1 MCICIHVF
9 PHQRGWKN
17 PAAPAFKVA
26 RSWVCALEH
35 IGSAAEI
42 SRCGVMPCH
51 WCRTTIRTGAVALA
65 ARSCH
70 AMEDL
75 FLHWE
80 LFVYCRTNL
89 FSFHFLIGEI
99 QSGLEAMLKRV
110 VSNLLSFCRSWPVM
124 ICDDGAAWPIF
135 PAIKSTRGVPNR
147 W

>member
-1 MCICIHVF
+1 MINHYIMYIYNIYIWVEY
-9 PHQRGWKN
+9 KN
-17 PAAPAFKVA
+17 YPCVSVSPAFKVA

-65 ARSCH
+65 ARSYAMF

-80 LFVYCRTNL
+80 LFVYPLVN
-89 FSFHFLIGEI
+89 
-99 QSGLEAMLKRV
+99 
-110 VSNLLSFCRSWPVM
+110 
-124 ICDDGAAWPIF
+124 
-135 PAIKSTRGVPNR
+135 
-147 W
+147 